1 MTTEQD
7 FSVRIDTIERQDMV
21 FVDKFDDDQLWLS
34 IKVRNG
40 GAHVVLTFEQ
50 ARQMQAAINRILEA
64 Q

>member
-7 FSVRIDTIERQDMV
+7 FSVRIETTEHMDAV

-34 IKVRNG
+34 VKVKNG

-50 ARQMQAAINRILEA
+50 AREMQAAISRILESK
-64 Q
+64 